1 MAHPDF
7 QVGFFISQ
15 TREAPMKLRITRP
28 IFQGAQMLAPGIIVD
43 VPASVAD
50 VYLRQ
55 KAAVVLEDGRRP
67 APVPPAPGPTPGTDP
82 AAAKPERSRKKH
94 AQAQADR

>member
-1 MAHPDF
+1 
-7 QVGFFISQ
+7 
-15 TREAPMKLRITRP
+15 MKLRITRP
-28 IFQGAQMLAPGIIVD
+28 LFQGAQMLAPGVIVD

-67 APVPPAPGPTPGTDP
+67 APAPPAPGPTPEPSPGTDS
-82 AAAKPERSRKKH
+82 AAVKPGRSRKKH